1 MIAAVE
7 GTLERRGPDWA
18 IIKIGGVSLQVY
30 VSTSTLSQLGAI
42 GQRVQLSTYL
52 YWKEDNIALYGF
64 TSEQDL
70 GLFKLLISVN
80 TVGPRL
86 ALAMLSSMSSDQL
99 ALAIGSGNVDLLT
112 QVPGLGRKTA
122 SRLVLELRS
131 KLEKEPAGVTSYLT
145 EDNAEVAAALTKLGY
160 SAAEAARAVAE
171 LPQSPDL
178 SLEDKVKLA
187 LRHMI
192 S

>member
-1 MIAAVE
+1 MIAAIE
-7 GTLERRGPDWA
+7 GTLERRGSDWA
-18 IIKIGGVSLQVY
+18 IIKVGGVSLQVY
-30 VSTSTLSQLGAI
+30 LSNPTLNQLGAI
-42 GQRVQLSTYL
+42 GQKVQLRTYL

-64 TSEQDL
+64 TAEQDL
-70 GLFKLLISVN
+70 ELFKLLISVN
-80 TVGPRL
+80 TVGPRS

-99 ALAIGSGNVDLLT
+99 ALAIGNGNVDLLT
-112 QVPGLGRKTA
+112 QLPGVGRKTA

-131 KLEKEPAGVTSYLT
+131 KLAKEQVGVTSYLT

-187 LRHMI
+187 LRHLI

>member
-1 MIAAVE
+1 MIAAIE
-7 GTLERRGPDWA
+7 GTLERRGSDWA

-30 VSTSTLSQLGAI
+30 LSNPTLNQLGAI
-42 GQRVQLSTYL
+42 GQKVQLRTYL

-70 GLFKLLISVN
+70 ELFKLLISVN

-99 ALAIGSGNVDLLT
+99 ALAIGNGNVDFLT
-112 QVPGLGRKTA
+112 QLPGVGRKTA

-131 KLEKEPAGVTSYLT
+131 KLAKEQAGVTSYLT

-187 LRHMI
+187 LRHLI

>member
-131 KLEKEPAGVTSYLT
+131 KLEKEPAGVTSYLA

-187 LRHMI
+187 LRHLI

>member
-52 YWKEDNIALYGF
+52 YWKEDNTALYGF

-187 LRHMI
+187 LRHLI

>member
-1 MIAAVE
+1 MIAAIE
-7 GTLERRGPDWA
+7 GTLERRGSDWA

-30 VSTSTLSQLGAI
+30 LSNPTLNQLGAI

-70 GLFKLLISVN
+70 ELFKLLISVN

-86 ALAMLSSMSSDQL
+86 ALAMLSSISSDQL
-99 ALAIGSGNVDLLT
+99 TLAIGSGNVDLLT

-187 LRHMI
+187 LRHLI

>member
-1 MIAAVE
+1 MIAAIE
-7 GTLERRGPDWA
+7 GTLERRGSDWA
-18 IIKIGGVSLQVY
+18 IIKVGGVSLQVY
-30 VSTSTLSQLGAI
+30 LSNPTLNQLGAI
-42 GQRVQLSTYL
+42 GQKVQLRTYL

-64 TSEQDL
+64 TAEQDL
-70 GLFKLLISVN
+70 ELFKLLISVN

-99 ALAIGSGNVDLLT
+99 ALAIGNGNVDFLT
-112 QVPGLGRKTA
+112 QLPGVGRKTA

-131 KLEKEPAGVTSYLT
+131 KLAKEQAGVTSYLT

-187 LRHMI
+187 LRHLI